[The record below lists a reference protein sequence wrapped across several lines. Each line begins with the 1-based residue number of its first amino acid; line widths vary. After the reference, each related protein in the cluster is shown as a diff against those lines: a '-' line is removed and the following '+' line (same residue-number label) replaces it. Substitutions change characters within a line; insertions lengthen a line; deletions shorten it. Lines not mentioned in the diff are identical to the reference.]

1 MATSTRTQAATE
13 SPDDVDFDA
22 GPSVYKLFHFMWYIY
37 IDGWVESLI
46 SHNIEANG
54 FGKLSGLA
62 SADRWALWLTTH
74 RGRPLAC
81 IWRPS
86 FHFTLSIVG
95 S

>member
-1 MATSTRTQAATE
+1 MMLTLMQARQYTSC
-13 SPDDVDFDA
+13 FILC
-22 GPSVYKLFHFMWYIY
+22 GIY

-62 SADRWALWLTTH
+62 SADRWALWLTNH